1 MTISEKFAS
10 MEYGPAPE
18 DPKEVSL
25 WLDCHNR
32 KFGHFINGQWAAPQA
47 GDYFETL
54 DPSTGEKLATVAQ
67 GSAADIDAAVRA
79 ARAASAEWQNLTPHS
94 RARYLYALA
103 RLVQKHSRRLAVL
116 ETLDNGKPI
125 RESRDIDI
133 PLVARHFYYHAGWA
147 QLFDQEFP
155 DYVPCGVVGQ
165 IIPWNFP
172 LLMLAWKIAPALATG
187 NTVVLK
193 PAEFTPLTALAF
205 AEICQE
211 AELPAGVVNIVTG
224 DGRTGEALVKHPDVD
239 KIAFTGSTEVG
250 RAIRAATAT
259 SHKKLSLEL
268 GGKSPFIV
276 FEDADLDSTVEGLVD
291 GIWFNQGQ
299 VCCAGS
305 RLLMQES
312 IAEALISRIQERMS
326 TLRIGAPLD
335 KAIDIGA
342 IVARVQLDRIR
353 NLVDQGVAE
362 GATCWQPQTV
372 LPSRGFYYPPTLL
385 SNVHPTSIVAQQEI
399 FGPVLAAMT
408 FRTPSEAVELAN
420 NTVYGLAACVWSES
434 INVAL
439 QVASQI
445 KAGVVWVNCTNMF
458 DAACG
463 FGGYRESGYGREGGR
478 EGLLEYI
485 EPAWFKELPALSSQL
500 SAKSHPA
507 SGAGAA
513 SHEPS
518 ASERAELD
526 DDETSSGLIA
536 PALLDSNNIDRT
548 VKLYIGG
555 KQVRP
560 DSGYSIEVHAAD
572 GRLLGEAPLGNRKDI
587 RNAVEAARKATAWTK
602 ATAHNRAQVLYYC
615 AENLSQRR
623 TEIAQRLSAIVG
635 DKHAATEVDLSIDR
649 IFSYAGWADKFDG
662 AVHNPPYRNIAIA
675 MNESIGTVGI
685 ICPREAPLLGFL
697 SVVLPALAM
706 GNTVVAVPSE
716 AYPLIASDLYQLFDT
731 SDMPGGAVNIVTG
744 YVSQLL
750 KPLAEHDD
758 VDAIWTFTD
767 DSTASSAKAMSVGN
781 LKQVFTNEG
790 RAINWFDPKLAE
802 GRWFLQHAVQ
812 VKNIWVPYGE

>member
-1 MTISEKFAS
+1 MTIAEKFAT

-18 DPKEVSL
+18 DPKETTS
-25 WLDCHNR
+25 WLERHAR
-32 KFGHFINGQWAAPQA
+32 KFGHFINGAWVAP
-47 GDYFETL
+47 GEYFDTL

-67 GSAADIDAAVRA
+67 GSAADIDAAVKA
-79 ARAASAEWQNLTPHS
+79 ARAASGEWRDLTPHS

-116 ETLDNGKPI
+116 ETMDNGKPI

-133 PLVARHFYYHAGWA
+133 PLVVRHFYYHAGWA
-147 QLFDQEFP
+147 QILDQEFP
-155 DYVPCGVVGQ
+155 DSVPCGVVGQ

-312 IAEALISRIQERMS
+312 IAEALIAKVQERMS
-326 TLRIGAPLD
+326 SLRIGAPLD

-353 NLVDQGVAE
+353 KLVDQGVAE
-362 GATCWQPQTV
+362 GATCWQPQVT
-372 LPSRGFYYPPTLL
+372 LPARGFYYPPTLL

-439 QVASQI
+439 HVASQL

-458 DAACG
+458 DAGCG

-478 EGLLEYI
+478 EGLLEYL
-485 EPAWFKELPALSSQL
+485 EPRWFKYAPALPKESAPSSAEKSL
-500 SAKSHPA
+500 SAT
-507 SGAGAA
+507 
-513 SHEPS
+513 
-518 ASERAELD
+518 ERAELD
-526 DDETSSGLIA
+526 DDEETSSGFVS
-536 PALLDSNNIDRT
+536 PALFDSNDIDRT
-548 VKLYIGG
+548 VKLYIAG

-560 DSGYSIEVHAAD
+560 DSGYSMEVRAAD

-587 RNAVEAARKATAWTK
+587 RNAVEAARKASAWSK
-602 ATAHNRAQVLYYC
+602 ATAHNRGQVLYYC

-623 TEIAQRLSAIVG
+623 EEITERLAAAVG
-635 DKHAATEVDLSIDR
+635 HKDAAVEVELGIQR
-649 IFSYAGWADKFDG
+649 IFSYAAWADKFDG

-675 MNESIGTVGI
+675 MNESVGTVGI

-697 SVVLPALAM
+697 SLVMPALAM
-706 GNTVVAVPSE
+706 GNTVITVPSE
-716 AYPLIASDLYQLFDT
+716 AYPLITADLYQLFDT
-731 SDMPGGAVNIVTG
+731 SDLPGGAVNIVTG

-750 KPLAEHDD
+750 KTLAEHDD
-758 VDAIWTFTD
+758 VDAIWSFAD
-767 DSTASSAKAMSVGN
+767 AASATAAKAMSIGN

-790 RAINWFDPKLAE
+790 RAINWFDPKVAE
-802 GRWFLQHAVQ
+802 GRWFLQHATQ